1 MQEEIMEAKSV
12 SQLRLKWQGG
22 RISWEDGAKLN
33 KKKKKIMSK
42 CVTSEH
48 CCEISNLIHEEVVVG
63 WWSEDGLLQATFKKE
78 PMVA

>member
-1 MQEEIMEAKSV
+1 
-12 SQLRLKWQGG
+12 
-22 RISWEDGAKLN
+22 
-33 KKKKKIMSK
+33 MSK

-63 WWSEDGLLQATFKKE
+63 WWSEDGLLQAAFKKE